1 MRGKHM
7 IGYDEAKEAHSS
19 NVFEKFN
26 DDPTFLYINQFMKSG
41 QRELQ
46 QEFLSNIGYKL
57 INTKLNDKYKEV
69 YDYVQ
74 NNDLLSQIIEFI
86 QNNRKRAIWYSD
98 EETRRI
104 IQELHELPIVHDEF
118 SPINSIDKQLFSKV
132 QKATTFKDLKDII
145 TTINNMLEKKVYW
158 TYYNTQTTRIIEDI
172 FSSNDKVIPTLVD
185 TKGVDFFIDEL
196 PIDLKITKIPAKYS
210 INAILQDKYAFIKW
224 LYENQSEQRFSA
236 NNRLFLIL
244 NDKNNPQN
252 SEKLKITHYEV
263 IRTIINEYLDNFSKN
278 LMRDISFI
286 FKDKKY
292 RAKSDLILINI

>member
-1 MRGKHM
+1 MM
-7 IGYDEAKEAHSS
+7 VGYDEAKEAHLS
-19 NVFEKFN
+19 NIFEKFN
-26 DDPTFLYINQFMKSG
+26 DDPTFLYINQFMKRG

-46 QEFLSNIGYKL
+46 QAFLSHIRYKPKT
-57 INTKLNDKYKEV
+57 TKQDDKFREV
-69 YDYVQ
+69 YEYVQ
-74 NNDLLSQIIEFI
+74 TNNLLNEIIDFI
-86 QNNRKRAIWYSD
+86 RKNRELSIWYSC
-98 EETRRI
+98 EETQRI
-104 IQELHELPIVHDEF
+104 IQELHKLPIAHDEF

-132 QKATTFKDLKDII
+132 QKATTFKNLKDII
-145 TTINNMLEKKVYW
+145 ITINNMLEKKVYW
-158 TYYNTQTTRIIEDI
+158 NYYNTQTTRIIEDI

-196 PIDLKITKIPAKYS
+196 PIDLKITKVPAKYS
-210 INAILQDKYAFIKW
+210 INDILQDKDAFIKW

-252 SEKLKITHYEV
+252 SEKLKITHYEF
-263 IRTIINEYLDNFSKN
+263 IRTTIDEYLDNFSKI

-286 FKDKKY
+286 FKDKIY